1 MLGEEG
7 GAAIC
12 LLSRAPFFPWLPCLL
27 TGCLTDIFSPF
38 LRGTQEVPTKEPSP
52 EGTPSPPCREHLP
65 RPAGGCRLALDSL
78 DNQLCGPRAG
88 ALFMG
93 TWCGWWLRRQEESRQ
108 KGCLLSCELTL
119 STGSHCCHDGRLG
132 AEGFH
137 ESIIVGIEKEPQPS
151 CADGGCC
158 HAQALQILSRKL
170 DSRGPGWDQ
179 VLPGSVMR
187 TQHFRE
193 E

>member
-1 MLGEEG
+1 MV
-7 GAAIC
+7 
-12 LLSRAPFFPWLPCLL
+12 
-27 TGCLTDIFSPF
+27 
-38 LRGTQEVPTKEPSP
+38 LRKSQPKSQVQKVPA
-52 EGTPSPPCREHLP
+52 PPCREHLP

-119 STGSHCCHDGRLG
+119 STGSHCCCDGRLG

-137 ESIIVGIEKEPQPS
+137 ESVIVGIEKEPQPS

-158 HAQALQILSRKL
+158 HAQALLILSRKL
-170 DSRGPGWDQ
+170 DSHGPGWDQ